1 MEAATV
7 ELLNDKPVRM
17 RGKNLLVSIPVFK
30 PRTLEYYLFN
40 DRFVT
45 NVNGNLWKDITIIN

>member
-1 MEAATV
+1 ME
-7 ELLNDKPVRM
+7 
-17 RGKNLLVSIPVFK
+17 GGLLVSSPVFK

-45 NVNGNLWKDITIIN
+45 NTNGNFWEDVTIII